1 MKAIKAAGGRTL
13 AEHESSC
20 VVYGMP
26 RAAVQ
31 MGVVDQVVP
40 LEQMPAAIIRAIGGV
55 PA

>member
-1 MKAIKAAGGRTL
+1 
-13 AEHESSC
+13 
-20 VVYGMP
+20 MP

-31 MGVVDQVVP
+31 LGVVDQVVP